1 MDDTTLEAQIEI
13 LDQIIENV
21 NQIND
26 AFWEISELASELEDR
41 ALGEQIE
48 HHFQQNEQDE
58 IEVTAADAKDEY
70 QNQLDEYFE

>member
-41 ALGEQIE
+41 DLGEQIE

-58 IEVTAADAKDEY
+58 IEVTATDAKDEY